1 MREGT
6 FGNVGAGLYG
16 VPAPTHKT
24 ACTNSNNPNGH
35 NPACPKCKPVTFA
48 SQQVPYAEP
57 TYPPSR
63 HDALFEGD

>member
-24 ACTNSNNPNGH
+24 ACPQSNNPFGH
-35 NPACPKCKPVTFA
+35 SDARPCRVRA

>member
-16 VPAPTHKT
+16 VPAPTHVT
-24 ACTNSNNPNGH
+24 SCVNSH
-35 NPACPKCKPVTFA
+35 NPHGHSDACPCRARA

>member
-16 VPAPTHKT
+16 VPAPSHKT
-24 ACTNSNNPNGH
+24 ACPQSNNPFGH
-35 NPACPKCKPVTFA
+35 SDACPCRVRA
-48 SQQVPYAEP
+48 SQQAPYAEP